1 MLLGIIFSGYKSFP
15 ENGLYWG
22 HSENL
27 ILSALSDE
35 DSRIREKTV
44 NQILR
49 IWNDSA
55 FKEII
60 KKEENEIKKTKK
72 CTFKKQRVF
81 IKPKINYDAAT
92 YTEMINW
99 ETQAYYELPFTS
111 DLTDDEICSFKA
123 SPLKLDICNNSVQ
136 TESRA
141 ADSRCGPLR

>member
-1 MLLGIIFSGYKSFP
+1 MLQGIIFSGYKSFP

-55 FKEII
+55 FKESI
-60 KKEENEIKKTKK
+60 KKGGK
-72 CTFKKQRVF
+72 
-81 IKPKINYDAAT
+81 
-92 YTEMINW
+92 
-99 ETQAYYELPFTS
+99 
-111 DLTDDEICSFKA
+111 
-123 SPLKLDICNNSVQ
+123 
-136 TESRA
+136 
-141 ADSRCGPLR
+141 